1 MISST
6 PLIVTIIAIALIP
19 IGEVL
24 GDLSIYEQECPELVR
39 TYLNKNYE
47 EFETKVNSL
56 CDNSDF
62 LQYIAGLEFDNA
74 YTKLVYGGTG
84 TYTRDELKGNYEGT
98 QGKSATW
105 VTKNGTSYSAQSVLE
120 KIDEYKKAGLSDSN
134 ITIRDEYLLG
144 YGESS
149 GITEKEGTLSYSDWI
164 KSSFYNIPF
173 YYHWASAKSAGTE
186 SSYFSWRDD
195 PPVNWTFSVH
205 DAFSVHDGIYGTFFF
220 FFSDIWK
227 KVPYEGPYK
236 NMTYEEYLNKNF
248 NSIRSKNANKKT
260 APYIMMEAPLCYKQ
274 EPVKGFLTKVLRKIK
289 KQDTYMNYTMYS
301 LMNTKLTNTDYDGVA
316 DISDDMYIYDWYKE
330 KNKGKTNYEK
340 YIKDLSTSQKKTYS
354 KREGKTNEIVET
366 WKNNFA
372 EFFAK
377 EIYYTYPNRQ
387 YIMDYFMS
395 DKVDEDKKIAF
406 LQRSFYSMATGAS
419 LDVNLNEEYEIK
431 NGEILSSLTEKN
443 VGSINYKNIT
453 LKNIKPTLITT
464 IDNSLMYNNATGI
477 DNANNKYK
485 SYKIKNFNEL
495 NDKISEFS
503 SNENLD
509 IYKVSYK
516 ATFVIHLTDGKT
528 KEIKNVPIE
537 YGYDENKKEYLT
549 VNKGN
554 VIKKDDLQNIVK
566 DLVKWNES
574 YYKEQA
580 VYDNDSFNG
589 QDQEA
594 KLIENPLDKI
604 TFKLEEWYYSK
615 QGDLVENDFSNK
627 DFSASSI
634 KQLLSR
640 EDKNTGVNDFYS
652 SIFKGKAV
660 GDREINFKYRDH
672 SFLTYKATEK
682 KDSSGNIKSVNI
694 EIYTYFPDLS
704 EYDDSNYRIA
714 YGFET
719 EGALSESM
727 KLLNYVNENKT
738 LNGVKNEVDFS
749 QILIVEDEK
758 WAKNG
763 YLTNETSDLVTFI
776 TEMLIDVEAS
786 GDWASARNGL
796 ASFSGEHTITVGIM
810 QWYGSRAHNL
820 LKYVCRTNK
829 QEALSILGADLYKEC
844 MSNHDWEAEYR
855 TFSESELSSIRKM
868 LGKDWAK
875 DCQREQFKKDIKR
888 YIEHAQNLGLTNSKL
903 IAYFCDIYHQTP
915 KSADDVAT
923 SLISM
928 YSSKEDANN
937 ASDAL
942 DKMFSLSMQH
952 SGFFSTYSRH
962 EECYHRCQKLNDMS
976 SSFSV
981 NGKKDVKN
989 IKNVVS
995 TKNAKKA
1002 IQFAISKSGCPYSQA
1017 QRNSGTKFD
1026 CSSLM
1031 YYSWKYAG
1039 VDISNG
1045 KGQGANTEDEL
1056 KWCEKNAAS
1065 VCKGTYDASKLKA
1078 GDLIFFNTNVS
1089 HYRSVGHIAMYIGNN
1104 QVVEAGDPVGVYNV
1118 SSWHTSNFMEAYRI
1132 TTK

>member
-19 IGEVL
+19 TLVITYIGEVL

-205 DAFSVHDGIYGTFFF
+205 DGIYGTFFDKG
-220 FFSDIWK
+220 SDIWK